1 MAKSKRVGIF
11 GLTVCVSVAAL
22 MILGAFFSLGAF
34 CLAVYA
40 PDILRGKIMETSG
53 FYASADKVTYNPF
66 TGKFKAYKVRISSPR
81 DYPMREFIEA
91 SEFDLDISPLKL
103 LSKHFEFKNLKANI
117 SSLNFLLLSPTKN
130 SLNDFLVFNSNL
142 FKPAEN
148 FESAKI
154 EIREIL
160 FSDISDTDNR
170 FDRKIATPIKIEFDA
185 SCNPEELKERI
196 RLAFKKADA
205 QFISTNISYL
215 RD

>member
-1 MAKSKRVGIF
+1 MAKSKRFGIF
-11 GLTVCVSVAAL
+11 GLMVCVSAAVL

-34 CLAVYA
+34 CFAVYA

-53 FYASADKVTYNPF
+53 FYTSADKVTYNPF
-66 TGKFKAYKVRISSPR
+66 TGKFKAYNVRITSPR
-81 DYPMREFIEA
+81 DYPIRDFIEA

-103 LSKHFEFKNLKANI
+103 LSKNFEFKNLKANI
-117 SSLNFLLLSPTKN
+117 SSLKFLLLSPTKN

-148 FESAKI
+148 FECAKI

-185 SCNPEELKERI
+185 SSNSEELKERI
-196 RLAFKKADA
+196 RQAFKKADA

>member
-11 GLTVCVSVAAL
+11 GLMLCVSAAAL
-22 MILGAFFSLGAF
+22 IILGAFFSLGAF

-40 PDILRGKIMETSG
+40 PDILKGKIMETSG
-53 FYASADKVTYNPF
+53 FYASADKVSYNPF
-66 TGKFKAYKVRISSPR
+66 SGKFKAYKVRISSPR

-91 SEFDLDISPLKL
+91 PEIDLDISPFKL
-103 LSKHFEFKNLKANI
+103 LSKNFEFKNLKANI

-130 SLNDFLVFNSNL
+130 NLNDFLIFNSNL

-154 EIREIL
+154 EISNL
-160 FSDISDTDNR
+160 FFSDISDPENR
-170 FDRKIATPIKIEFDA
+170 FDRKFTTPIKIEFDA
-185 SCNPEELKERI
+185 SEGSKRLKERI
-196 RLAFKKADA
+196 RRAFKNADA
-205 QFISTNISYL
+205 QFLTTNISYL